1 MSSTYPDSDPRVL
14 ADISALADGSLP
26 ADRVEDVEARV
37 AASPE
42 LTRLLADERRA
53 VDTVRALTTAERAP
67 HRLRLEVESR
77 RPAPRSRSFGR
88 RPAILGL
95 LGAAVA
101 VVLAILLIPGG
112 TVGGPSLADA
122 AGLASRGP
130 TAAAP
135 APDPRAPN
143 RRLTQAVGEVYF
155 PRWAASLGWRATGQR
170 ADRLGGHRAVTVFYR
185 RGTETIAYTI
195 LSAPPLDVSDGTPFR
210 AGQVSGRGVRLG
222 SRQVVTWRR
231 SGLTCIISSADA
243 RPAELQQLAGWTPAN
258 PSA

>member
-1 MSSTYPDSDPRVL
+1 MSSTHPDSDPRVL

-53 VDTVRALTTAERAP
+53 VDAVHALTTAERAP

-77 RPAPRSRSFGR
+77 SPAARSRALGR

-95 LGAAVA
+95 LGAATA
-101 VVLAILLIPGG
+101 AVLAILLIPGG
-112 TVGGPSLADA
+112 TVGSPSLADA
-122 AGLASRGP
+122 AGLATRGP
-130 TAAAP
+130 AAAAP

-143 RRLTQAVGEVYF
+143 LRLAQAVDEVYF
-155 PRWAASLGWRATGQR
+155 PRWAATLGWRATGQR

-185 RGTETIAYTI
+185 RGSETIAYTI
-195 LSAPPLDVSDGTPFR
+195 LSAPPLHVSDGTRFR
-210 AGQVSGRGVRLG
+210 AGQVSGWDVELG

-231 SGLTCIISSADA
+231 SGRTCVISSTNA
-243 RPAELQQLAGWTPAN
+243 RAAELQQLAGWTPAN